1 MLDKNPFVIRTLAR
15 PAASVSPSLLISNL
29 NRSSDTALTVV
40 GSSYLVAQ
48 CFRADENGGELQ
60 SVVITLASNRG
71 SACLDLYSNSLGKP
85 GKQLARLGHSGR
97 LTTSPA
103 NIAFVPDT
111 SVTLEP
117 DTAYWLVLRSLDES
131 VSWWKTFATKTIGS
145 GCIPAPASGACSFN
159 AGVTWN
165 THPLSS
171 GPQRF
176 EVHLR

>member
-1 MLDKNPFVIRTLAR
+1 MAARRTKSRAIRA
-15 PAASVSPSLLISNL
+15 
-29 NRSSDTALTVV
+29 V
-40 GSSYLVAQ
+40 GSFYLVAQ
-48 CFRADENGGELQ
+48 CFRSDNNGGELQ

-71 SACLDLYSNSLGKP
+71 SACLDLYSDAASKP
-85 GKQLARLGHSGR
+85 GKQLAQLGHSGR

-103 NIAFVPDT
+103 NIAFVPDS

-145 GCIPAPASGACSFN
+145 GCIPASASGACSFN

-165 THPLSS
+165 THSLSS